1 MNDNTSNEKEQK
13 NSLPKNAFNTS
24 NPLLDFLF
32 FQKIK
37 QWGAST
43 FIKLITGLGVIVL
56 LIELVVGTC
65 ELSEKF
71 GWNWCE
77 EDVQGNED
85 VPKTD
90 DESKDG
96 IVVLPPSPETIVVVP
111 SPPPETTVQLARHLF
126 GNNNPANLQVEILPS
141 RLNVGESMYMHFK
154 TNSDGYLLVLNLNS
168 QGALSQLI
176 PRISRE
182 KPSYLKLNKD
192 QERIIPDPDD
202 PYDLPRFVIEE
213 PTGKEILV
221 AILVKENELPLG
233 IIKALPSF
241 ASNLQMEAAKKQLND
256 LHDELSVSYEW
267 SGLVF
272 EYETFSSKRSYADD
286 K

>member
-1 MNDNTSNEKEQK
+1 MSDNTSNKKGQK
-13 NSLPKNAFNTS
+13 NNHPKNSINTS

-43 FIKLITGLGVIVL
+43 FVKLFAGLGVIVL
-56 LIELVVGTC
+56 LIELVVGIC
-65 ELSEKF
+65 EVSEIF
-71 GWNWCE
+71 GWNWCVQE
-77 EDVQGNED
+77 EIPVVEITNDQNDQPE
-85 VPKTD
+85 K
-90 DESKDG
+90 
-96 IVVLPPSPETIVVVP
+96 IVIPSLPPETIV
-111 SPPPETTVQLARHLF
+111 QLVHRRF
-126 GNNNPANLQVEILPS
+126 DNNNSADLQVEISPS
-141 RLNVGESMYMHFK
+141 TLNVGESMYMHFK
-154 TNSDGYLLVLNLNS
+154 TNSDGYLLVLNINS

-176 PRISRE
+176 PRISQE
-182 KPSYLKLNKD
+182 KSSYLKLKKD

-221 AILVKENELPLG
+221 VILVKENELPLG
-233 IIKALPSF
+233 IINALPF
-241 ASNLQMEAAKKQLND
+241 ASNLPMEQAKKQLND

-272 EYETFSSKRSYADD
+272 EYETFSSKRSYADE

>member
-1 MNDNTSNEKEQK
+1 MSDNTSHKKEQK
-13 NSLPKNAFNTS
+13 NNHPKISFKTS
-24 NPLLDFLF
+24 NLFFDFLF

-37 QWGAST
+37 QWGVST
-43 FIKLITGLGVIVL
+43 FFTLVAGLGVIVL
-56 LIELVVGTC
+56 LIEFVIGTC

-71 GWNWCE
+71 GWNWCDE
-77 EDVQGNED
+77 EEISVVVEIGDKPEEII
-85 VPKTD
+85 VP
-90 DESKDG
+90 
-96 IVVLPPSPETIVVVP
+96 PPPPETIV
-111 SPPPETTVQLARHLF
+111 QLVHRLF
-126 GNNNPANLQVEILPS
+126 DNNNSADLQVEISPS
-141 RLNVGESMYMHFK
+141 TLNVGESIYMHFK
-154 TNSDGYLLVLNLNS
+154 TNSDGYLLVLNINS

-176 PRISRE
+176 PRISQE
-182 KPSYLKLNKD
+182 KASYLKLNKD

-221 AILVKENELPLG
+221 TILVKENELPLG

-241 ASNLQMEAAKKQLND
+241 GSSLPMEPAKKQLND
-256 LHDELSVSYEW
+256 LLDELEQSVSYEW

-272 EYETFSSKRSYADD
+272 EYETFSSKRSYVDD

>member
-1 MNDNTSNEKEQK
+1 MSDTSNKKGQK
-13 NSLPKNAFNTS
+13 NNHPKNSFNTS

-32 FQKIK
+32 FQKFK

-43 FIKLITGLGVIVL
+43 LVKLFAGLGVIVL

-71 GWNWCE
+71 GWNWCVQE
-77 EDVQGNED
+77 EI
-85 VPKTD
+85 P
-90 DESKDG
+90 
-96 IVVLPPSPETIVVVP
+96 VVVEITNDQPEKIVVP
-111 SPPPETTVQLARHLF
+111 SPPPETIVQLVHRLF
-126 GNNNPANLQVEILPS
+126 DNNNSADLQVEISPS
-141 RLNVGESMYMHFK
+141 ALNVGESMYMHFK
-154 TNSDGYLLVLNLNS
+154 TNSDGYLLVLNINS

-192 QERIIPDPDD
+192 QERIIPDPED

-233 IIKALPSF
+233 IINALPF
-241 ASNLQMEAAKKQLND
+241 ASNLPMEQAKKQLND